1 MEEKEELENKIINI
15 IKDNNIKVNEN
26 DLFQF
31 KLNSKNELL
40 KELIEYINKKENEEK
55 EIKKKEIIEKCGAF
69 LEWNSKRNKRRF

>member
-15 IKDNNIKVNEN
+15 IKENHIKVNEN

-40 KELIEYINKKENEEK
+40 KEFVEYINTK
-55 EIKKKEIIEKCGAF
+55 EIKKKEIIEIFGALF
-69 LEWNSKRNKRRF
+69 GIKFKKK